1 VNDKGVSFRMSHNEY
16 IEIFHKLMNVGRISH
31 PIRVSPK
38 PLNNPYMFKKGGT
51 SNTMCFLKLKEFNKL
66 SRLASLGLNNNN

>member
-1 VNDKGVSFRMSHNEY
+1 MNDKGISFRMSYNKY
-16 IEIFHKLMNVGRISH
+16 IKIFHKPMNVGRISH
-31 PIRVSPK
+31 PIKVSPK
-38 PLNNPYMFKKGGT
+38 CLNVPYMFKKGGT